1 MPVLPRCSL
10 AHSRCA
16 APCPLCAPWFVHPL
30 RCAIS
35 AVRTFSLRFP
45 AGNVW
50 CIRATEP
57 WRAPRPQSE
66 AALWPRGPQHTQA
79 GRGRHSLCTGPTLL
93 LQRTAAAAAGR
104 GARASVDALRCSAV
118 LPHPPALP
126 SLPCRRCA
134 PIPWRPAPVLPLC
147 LRRSASG
154 RQGRMGDAKPHSPS
168 APIPIK

>member
-104 GARASVDALRCSAV
+104 GARASVDALRCSHIPRLCPPYPAAAV
-118 LPHPPALP
+118 LPFLGVLLLCCRCACAGPHQAGRGAWAMQSRTLPALP
-126 SLPCRRCA
+126 SL
-134 PIPWRPAPVLPLC
+134 
-147 LRRSASG
+147 
-154 RQGRMGDAKPHSPS
+154 
-168 APIPIK
+168 